1 MINPKLQL
9 LVSTVARLLRRRAEG
24 SLSKV
29 LAKQRPEDV
38 AVILRHV
45 TQGEWHPILKAC
57 PSDDFRAEVL
67 SDVDS
72 GVAAALIG
80 AMRPE
85 EAVELLH
92 RMDPDDAADIVGA
105 LDEEKQAPLLA
116 LLNKAHGDEVEE
128 LLHYGDDS
136 AGGIMNPVF
145 FSMHQDTTTEEV
157 VCKLRGAERVEMAFY
172 VYVLNDQEQ
181 LVGVVSLR
189 DLVTTAPDT
198 PLHRLM
204 TSDVI
209 SVHPEMDQEDVARLA
224 SRYGFLAIP
233 VVDNGHKILGIV
245 TIDDVIDVIKEE
257 ATEDILRMAGAN
269 SDLLETGSSLSKH
282 VRSRVLWLVAS
293 AVGGLVAATLMG
305 VFEVTLTKILPLAF
319 FVPVVIGMGGNVGTQ
334 SSTIVVRGLAMGRI
348 DVKRLW
354 WVLGREA
361 LVGLTLGMIYGVCVG
376 LFGFLYF
383 HGGGSG
389 WSALQLGA
397 VIALSVLGSMTLAAS
412 VGSFIP
418 LLMERFH
425 IDPAVAT
432 GPFVTTAID
441 MLGILIYFNIA
452 KAIIP
457 M

>member
-1 MINPKLQL
+1 MLNPKLQL
-9 LVSTVARLLRRRAEG
+9 LVTTASRLLRRRADG
-24 SLSKV
+24 SLAKV
-29 LAKQRPEDV
+29 LAKQRAEDV
-38 AVILRHV
+38 AIIMRHV
-45 TQGEWHPILKAC
+45 TPGEWPPILKAC
-57 PSDDFRAEVL
+57 PNDDFRAEVL
-67 SDVDS
+67 SEVES
-72 GVAAALIG
+72 HVAAALIG
-80 AMRPE
+80 VMRPE

-116 LLNKAHGDEVEE
+116 LLNKSHGDEVEG
-128 LLHYGDDS
+128 LLHYGDET

-157 VCKLRGAERVEMAFY
+157 IRKLRSAERVEMAFY

-189 DLVTTAPDT
+189 DLVTTAPET
-198 PLHRLM
+198 PLHKIM
-204 TSDVI
+204 ASDVI

-257 ATEDILRMAGAN
+257 ATEDILRMAGAD
-269 SDLLETGSSLSKH
+269 SDLLETGSSLRKH
-282 VRSRVLWLVAS
+282 VKSRIVWLVAS
-293 AVGGLVAATLMG
+293 AVGGLIAATLMG
-305 VFEVTLTKILPLAF
+305 VFEMTLSKILPLAF

-348 DVKRLW
+348 DIKRLW
-354 WVLGREA
+354 WILGREA
-361 LVGLTLGMIYGVCVG
+361 LVGLTLGMFYGICVG
-376 LFGFLYF
+376 IFGFLYF
-383 HGGGSG
+383 HDGGSG
-389 WSALQLGA
+389 WTSLQLGA
-397 VIALSVLGSMTLAAS
+397 VVSLSVLGSMTLAAG
-412 VGSFIP
+412 VGAFIP
-418 LLMERFH
+418 LIMERLH

-441 MLGILIYFNIA
+441 MLGILLYFNIA
-452 KAIIP
+452 RAIIP
-457 M
+457 L